1 MSRETLLYRS
11 VRDLYDNY
19 RTAYMNRKYYGYRLE
34 TIKRWNNAAEIMIAA
49 GASTSIGGLFLGNK
63 LEVFWRVYSGLVALL
78 AITKASLQFSKQI
91 ERYTKLFVG
100 HGNTYHDLYLIV
112 TEVNRTETFSSQMR
126 KTYREALERLKQL
139 ASEGDPLPSQRL
151 VRRCFDEVN
160 REIPVERLWWPAKT
174 SKKGGK
180 R

>member
-19 RTAYMNRKYYGYRLE
+19 RTAYMNRKYYGYRLA
-34 TIKRWNNAAEIMIAA
+34 TVKRWNTGAEIVIAI
-49 GASTSIGGLFLGNK
+49 GASSAIGGLFLGNK
-63 LEVFWRVYSGLVALL
+63 LEVFWQVYGGLVALL
-78 AITKASLQFSKQI
+78 AIAKPFLQFSKQV

-100 HGNTYHDLYLIV
+100 HGDTYYDLYLIV
-112 TEVNRTETFSSQMR
+112 AEVNRKEAFNSSMQ
-126 KTYREALERLKQL
+126 KSYRETLERLKQL
-139 ASEGDPLPSQRL
+139 AAEDDPLPSQRL

-174 SKKGGK
+174 RKKGGK